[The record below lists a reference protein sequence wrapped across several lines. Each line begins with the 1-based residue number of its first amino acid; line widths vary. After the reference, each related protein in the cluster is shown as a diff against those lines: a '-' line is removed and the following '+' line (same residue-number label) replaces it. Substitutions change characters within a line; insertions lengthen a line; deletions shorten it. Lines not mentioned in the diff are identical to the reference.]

1 MEIRF
6 NCTSCGKCCYGNVP
20 LTLSDALAHAGRF
33 PLALVWTP
41 VPQGAKAYSLA
52 TRLGLTLN
60 LGKRTR
66 MAVIIG
72 PSAYIPVSLPC
83 PELTKDGLCGIHANK
98 PLRCRT
104 MPFYPYLEE
113 SDQGTLWV
121 RREGWECD
129 TSAAAPLIYRGKKI
143 TDSADFDQERKALLE
158 QVVVMREYGDF
169 MLKYSP
175 WILDHLKAVVGRPDG
190 QVVTSLSSFL
200 TAIKRIDAA
209 PLATQQLPVLEAI
222 ADTTATMPEAAAYHR
237 NYIGWAKEMKY
248 LVSRYGTGS
257 APLPAQ

>member
-41 VPQGAKAYSLA
+41 VPHGAKAYSLA
-52 TRLGLTLN
+52 TRLGLTLK

-72 PSAYIPVSLPC
+72 PSAYIPASFPC
-83 PELTKDGLCGIHANK
+83 PELTEDGLCGIHANK

-113 SDQGTLWV
+113 SDQGTLRV

-129 TSAAAPLIYRGKKI
+129 TSATAPLIYRDGKI
-143 TDSADFDQERKALLE
+143 ADPTDFEQERKALLE
-158 QVVVMREYGDF
+158 QVSVMREYGAF

-175 WILDHLKAVVGRPDG
+175 WIVDDLKAVAGRPDG
-190 QVVTSLSSFL
+190 QILTSLSSFF
-200 TAIKRIDAA
+200 TAIKALDAGDIA
-209 PLATQQLPVLEAI
+209 ARQLPVLKAFAEAT
-222 ADTTATMPEAAAYHR
+222 DAAPQLGAHHR
-237 NYIGWAKEMKY
+237 NYVGWAKEMEYFVKRD
-248 LVSRYGTGS
+248 STRTGQRS
-257 APLPAQ
+257 E